1 MLKSFARV
9 SCNCLTQ
16 MSFHRIFINFVQG
29 LGYMPTVGPT
39 LSKTNS
45 FPTCFSLGKKSGN
58 HALIVHGT
66 WTISKRNQVSKWQ
79 AF

>member
-16 MSFHRIFINFVQG
+16 MGFHRIFINFVQG

-39 LSKTNS
+39 LGGTKNTNFRNSMGALSNPIS
-45 FPTCFSLGKKSGN
+45 F
-58 HALIVHGT
+58 AIR
-66 WTISKRNQVSKWQ
+66 ISNGSFWVFL
-79 AF
+79 AV